1 MRALAVF
8 PDDKKIDI
16 VDHPDPSSPA
26 EGELRARVLEVG
38 VCGTDKEI
46 ARHLH
51 GETPG
56 ADPYMI
62 MHHEALAEVTEVG
75 AGVTRFSPGDLVVPT
90 VRRPCSDA
98 ACTACAA
105 GRQDFCFT
113 GRYTERGIVK
123 AHGFAAEQIVDAAH
137 YFVKVPAALRD
148 IGVLVEPLTIA
159 EKALLQVWDIQ
170 ERLPWTS
177 RHARRA
183 NQAPK
188 LRALVLGAGPI
199 GLLGAVLLQDNGF
212 DVHVYSL
219 ETNDDPR
226 AKMVESIGGTY
237 HSAKAHDVKGLWA
250 KLGDVDL
257 VYEATGASK
266 LSFAVLELMGY
277 NGIFVFTGV
286 PGRKEPFEVDGATI
300 MRNLVLENHVL
311 LGTVNAGMDAF
322 EAAVRD
328 LTVWKTKWPH
338 VFDTLISGRYGL
350 ERHAELY
357 DGRIGGVKNIMRVA
371 E

>member
-8 PDDKKIDI
+8 PNDKEIRI
-16 VDHPDPSSPA
+16 VEHPEPGAP
-26 EGELRARVLEVG
+26 GPRQLRAKVLEVG

-46 ARHLH
+46 AHHLH
-51 GETPG
+51 GVPPAGFE
-56 ADPYMI
+56 YMV
-62 MHHEALAEVTEVG
+62 MHHEALAEVVEVG
-75 AGVTRFSPGDLVVPT
+75 REVTDFGPGDLVVPT
-90 VRRPCSDA
+90 VRRPCGRPE
-98 ACTACAA
+98 CTACTA

-113 GRYTERGIVK
+113 GEYTERGIVK
-123 AHGFAAEQIVDAAH
+123 AHGFAAEQIVDEAAQ
-137 YFVKVPAALRD
+137 FVKVPAALRD

-159 EKALLQVWDIQ
+159 EKGLLQVWDIQ
-170 ERLPWTS
+170 ERLPWVS
-177 RHARRA
+177 RRARRTGD
-183 NQAPK
+183 APK

-199 GLLGAVLLQDNGF
+199 GLLGAVLLADNGF
-212 DVHVYSL
+212 DTHVYSL
-219 ETNDDPR
+219 ERTDDPR
-226 AKMVESIGGTY
+226 AELVRSVGGTY
-237 HSAKAHDVKGLWA
+237 HSAQDEDVGALWK
-250 KLGDVDL
+250 KLGDVDM

-328 LTVWKTKWPH
+328 LTVWRTKWPH
-338 VFDTLISGRYGL
+338 IFDTLISGRYDL
-350 ERHAELY
+350 EDHAKLY
-357 DGRIGGVKNIMRVA
+357 DGTVPGVKHVMRVSA
-371 E
+371 